1 MMVSY
6 VEYSKKDQKDYDRT
20 EGSRFPWIGI
30 IMVGWWFEWLDIQ
43 SQTCHNFMSLLY
55 VNRNEIAI

>member
-30 IMVGWWFEWLDIQ
+30 IMVG
-43 SQTCHNFMSLLY
+43 
-55 VNRNEIAI
+55 